1 MQGGWWES
9 KAAKQ
14 RIMVR
19 KSAGDPQGE
28 GQREP
33 REYLAGEAQGGWHVC
48 TDPEAE
54 SVSCRGCP
62 EMQKADILEGRASYQ
77 SSD

>member
-19 KSAGDPQGE
+19 KSAGDLQGE

-33 REYLAGEAQGGWHVC
+33 REYLAGEARLREGGMC
-48 TDPEAE
+48 AQTP
-54 SVSCRGCP
+54 R
-62 EMQKADILEGRASYQ
+62 QKV
-77 SSD
+77 